1 MSGRRESQFRKLKK
15 KRIGLSL
22 FMIIFVTIIAHLL
35 LAGFVVTFFYHLL
48 IQKVEGEYEHVGHMA
63 RLYENVS
70 DGSESRVKALLDEEG
85 PYFVLDASG
94 TVIDSHGEN
103 TCLLAEPV
111 TAILPDDVEI
121 DETAFTLCSE
131 NLVTEFTNS

>member
-22 FMIIFVTIIAHLL
+22 FMIIFVTVIAHLL

-70 DGSESRVKALLDEEG
+70 DGSESVSSYYTYNISFIHKHICDKYR
-85 PYFVLDASG
+85 
-94 TVIDSHGEN
+94 IWQ
-103 TCLLAEPV
+103 
-111 TAILPDDVEI
+111 
-121 DETAFTLCSE
+121 
-131 NLVTEFTNS
+131 